1 MAENP
6 TGVRNFFGRIVDRVL
21 PGTNYNTTTGQY
33 SNIGKGIAGAI
44 AGLGAS
50 AFFGP
55 AAGALVRRG
64 AGYVIDH
71 TGNRVQAPAAA
82 PVAGVQNAITIPS
95 PQNLGLGA
103 QRPGGNWY
111 GYTGGA
117 GSMGSFGN
125 TQFGN
130 GMASIG
136 QWSPQSA
143 WGQQVAAPTGSNLGL
158 GNNVGRFIGAGGGSG
173 GGSGGGQPT
182 ASAMPGIV
190 GGRFAGGN
198 AVDYMRSFITTKKA

>member
-1 MAENP
+1 MADRP
-6 TGVRNFFGRIVDRVL
+6 TGVRNFFGRVVDRVL
-21 PGTNYNTTTGQY
+21 PGSNYNTTTGQY

-71 TGNRVQAPAAA
+71 TGRAVQAPTAA
-82 PVAGVQNAITIPS
+82 PVDGVPNAITAPS
-95 PQNLGLGA
+95 PMAVSNLGLGA
-103 QRPGGNWY
+103 QRPGGSWY
-111 GYTGGA
+111 GYAGGP

-125 TQFGN
+125 NQFGS

-136 QWSPQSA
+136 QWNPQSV

-158 GNNVGRFIGAGGGSG
+158 GNNVGGFIGGGSG
-173 GGSGGGQPT
+173 GGSGQSSGGG
-182 ASAMPGIV
+182 MPGIM
-190 GGRFAGGN
+190 GGRFAAGN
-198 AVDYMRSFITTKKA
+198 AVDYKRGFITKKNA